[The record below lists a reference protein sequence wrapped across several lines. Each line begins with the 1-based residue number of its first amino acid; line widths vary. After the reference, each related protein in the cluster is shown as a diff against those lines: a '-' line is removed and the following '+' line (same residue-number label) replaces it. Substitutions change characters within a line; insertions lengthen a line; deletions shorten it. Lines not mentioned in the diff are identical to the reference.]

1 MKLLI
6 QRVKSVELYIDEKI
20 YSRINSGIL
29 CYLGISQY
37 DINPK
42 IDEIMIQKLLSQ
54 RIFEDNEGKMNLSI
68 QDVKG
73 EIMIVSNFTL
83 YGDTKKGTRPSYTE
97 AANSEIARLIYERFM
112 MKLRNSTKLN
122 LQEGQFQAMM
132 EIHSINDGPV
142 NLIIQK
148 ELEV

>member
-6 QRVKSVELYIDEKI
+6 QRVKSAELYIDKKI

-37 DINPK
+37 DNNPK
-42 IDEIMIQKLLSQ
+42 IDEILIQKLLSQ

-68 QDVKG
+68 ENIKG
-73 EIMIVSNFTL
+73 DLMIVSNFTL
-83 YGDTKKGTRPSYTE
+83 YGDGKKGTRPSYTE
-97 AANSEIARLIYERFM
+97 AAKPDIARAIYERFM
-112 MKLRNSTKLN
+112 LKLRSSTILN
-122 LQEGQFQAMM
+122 VQEGQFQAMM
-132 EIHSINDGPV
+132 EVHSINDGPV

-148 ELEV
+148 EIGN